1 MQARG
6 SMGWLVVLVV
16 ALPGGL
22 ATVDL
27 GDIDMEAIV
36 ERLISPVGMVNQFA
50 LQAETNAIGTAGW
63 LGLGEGS
70 HPTKNCCFL
79 WYFSKMV

>member
-6 SMGWLVVLVV
+6 GMRWLVVLVV
-16 ALPGGL
+16 VAAVPGGL

-27 GDIDMEAIV
+27 GDIDLAAIV

-63 LGLGEGS
+63 LGLGKAGPLG
-70 HPTKNCCFL
+70 H
-79 WYFSKMV
+79 